1 MAKINYNA
9 LQLKINTEVKTVVF
23 NGCTIEVLQY
33 LPIEEKYNLIT
44 IAAQN
49 ALQEGIYHPLILDEL
64 FHLYLIFM
72 YSNINF
78 TTKQR
83 ENLPKLYDT
92 LKSSGVMDLI
102 IQQIPESEYNE
113 LFNQLEEYVKINSKY
128 NRSAAGILNS
138 LITDLPKQARI
149 AQEIIEGFDPSQYQ
163 NVIEFA
169 KSANGNRNV

>member
-1 MAKINYNA
+1 
-9 LQLKINTEVKTVVF
+9 
-23 NGCTIEVLQY
+23 
-33 LPIEEKYNLIT
+33 
-44 IAAQN
+44 
-49 ALQEGIYHPLILDEL
+49 
-64 FHLYLIFM
+64 M

-92 LKSSGVMDLI
+92 LKSSGLMDLI

-113 LFNQLEEYVKINSKY
+113 LFNQLEEYVEINSKY